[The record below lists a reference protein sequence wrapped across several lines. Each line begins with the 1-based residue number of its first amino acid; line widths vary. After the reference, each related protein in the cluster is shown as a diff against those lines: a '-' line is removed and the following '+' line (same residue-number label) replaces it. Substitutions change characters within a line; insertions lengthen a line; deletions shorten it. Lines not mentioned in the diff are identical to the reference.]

1 MRKYYRAEYG
11 DTQPQAVIAPIALDF
26 DGRLRQHYYKTEVEA
41 WAAILGSA
49 AESAE
54 HAESRYRKLEQALD
68 AATDDMVRRRATQR
82 DVTRNY
88 EAWRQRHPL
97 AASA

>member
-11 DTQPQAVIAPIALDF
+11 DTKPQAVLPAVALDF
-26 DGRLRQHYYKTEVEA
+26 DGRLREHYYKTEAEA

-54 HAESRYRKLEQALD
+54 HAEARYKKLDAALE

-88 EAWRQRHPL
+88 EAWRQR
-97 AASA
+97 ASA